1 MATIYLLL
9 LVLHVAVYIKASIL
23 SFGLNTAGDITLS
36 EVALQLHWG
45 HEIYECSIRP
55 NTSYTPYI
63 CFTNASSTQSWSPSG
78 ISRQYFIQITNKHAD
93 AFDVDSVF
101 VTDDS
106 HNQYTMNEFCV
117 PQSLVSPLLFSKS
130 YLISLNHH
138 IRDICEGVGLVSL
151 NGFGLDSDQHKI
163 VSVMAHFRGNLA
175 HYATTSGYSGYIT
188 SSNVYKFGITTA
200 PDSASTEV
208 TLTLHWNLQII
219 QCTIYPSTSNT
230 EHLCYVNDITTTTCF
245 NRNGYK
251 NMYQL
256 HIDHDDS
263 DTLQID
269 SIVVYDETYSYY
281 YGIKSF
287 CIDINSSKSGRGS
300 STDNNCSTP
309 SQFLFFEDICLDNSN
324 CSAHIDVSFG
334 TDVFQNPNSFGKTY
348 GVVTTGVDAS
358 GVTCAPTTQPTA
370 EPTMEPTST
379 PTARTILT
387 EDYVLIY
394 LGHISWVE
402 ANDICFNRY
411 NTSLAFIGSNYDNSE
426 AAHVIHL
433 EAVRNDVPLFTY
445 FGLNRFYDVDYW
457 RFAGNLGWSDAS
469 YYNWDVAAGEPGSNA
484 CAVMAE
490 SGLWYTTSCTSQ
502 QDVSILCNR
511 HAEIIKDTLSG
522 KYKYVFVGEISWGEA
537 NSFCNKHYNTTL
549 ATISSAEDNTELT
562 ALSAQQYAT
571 YAMVKQQESWIGLT
585 DLGSDAEWR
594 WIDNTTPLYYNWM
607 PSIEHSFESC
617 AIASIFGHWDERYC
631 HERYPY
637 PFFCNNPTIA
647 NPTPSPTQTP
657 TTLPDMPVNNTAQYT
672 SDMSYIRG
680 WMGVTTWLEANEY
693 CRSQYGTSLATI
705 TSAKENTEITYSSGL
720 QYTIG
725 ATPTTC
731 SFIGL
736 HRMHSMI
743 DWDWIDGTGLN
754 YTHWASGNTSSDTK
768 LCSFMCGYGTW
779 YTTSCTEEDD
789 HAFVCNS
796 PKHVT
801 TAQPTLPPN
810 TESTVSPDA
819 MLTTFAWNSNETGK
833 GDKKTDNAILIVF
846 VVATCVFAIALCA
859 VSCVCYKRNKLL
871 ADAVGVGQV
880 QQETQVMVQRVR
892 ADTNDESDE
901 AKTLT
906 IGDDTESTLINR

>member
-63 CFTNASSTQSWSPSG
+63 CFANASSTQSWSPSG

-130 YLISLNHH
+130 YLISLNHY

-300 STDNNCSTP
+300 LIDNNCSTP

-379 PTARTILT
+379 P
-387 EDYVLIY
+387 
-394 LGHISWVE
+394 
-402 ANDICFNRY
+402 
-411 NTSLAFIGSNYDNSE
+411 
-426 AAHVIHL
+426 
-433 EAVRNDVPLFTY
+433 
-445 FGLNRFYDVDYW
+445 
-457 RFAGNLGWSDAS
+457 
-469 YYNWDVAAGEPGSNA
+469 
-484 CAVMAE
+484 
-490 SGLWYTTSCTSQ
+490 
-502 QDVSILCNR
+502 
-511 HAEIIKDTLSG
+511 
-522 KYKYVFVGEISWGEA
+522 
-537 NSFCNKHYNTTL
+537 
-549 ATISSAEDNTELT
+549 
-562 ALSAQQYAT
+562 
-571 YAMVKQQESWIGLT
+571 
-585 DLGSDAEWR
+585 EWR

-672 SDMSYIRG
+672 SDMNYIRG

-892 ADTNDESDE
+892 ANTDDESD
-901 AKTLT
+901 
-906 IGDDTESTLINR
+906 